1 MYEYKAKLIKVVDGD
16 TVDAMID
23 CGFSVYR
30 KERIRLLGINAPET
44 RTRDKKEK
52 EKGLIAK
59 ARLKELIKDGRNEFM
74 VKTFLDGKGK
84 YGRLLGV
91 LYNLGSEE
99 DEESEALQSQIAKN
113 FTPLAGFAFMLFVLL
128 YTPCIVALV
137 TLIREMGSWK
147 WSAFSVVYQLGLAY
161 GVAVVVYQIGKI
173 LGLG

>member
-30 KERIRLLGINAPET
+30 KERIRLLGIDAPET

-52 EKGLIAK
+52 ERGLIAK

-91 LYNLGSEE
+91 LYNLEVSEKTFN
-99 DEESEALQSQIAKN
+99 D
-113 FTPLAGFAFMLFVLL
+113 VLV
-128 YTPCIVALV
+128 I
-137 TLIREMGSWK
+137 E
-147 WSAFSVVYQLGLAY
+147 GLAKSY
-161 GVAVVVYQIGKI
+161 DC
-173 LGLG
+173 